1 MLHTTRPHKL
11 GLPIACNLLCKVC
24 QWYRHP
30 NLTAMWDP
38 IKQHDAGKA
47 LNSRFAYNTITGHKW
62 HSTVREEHVPMCSGF
77 AHKPCE
83 LYPSHA
89 VLPPPAVPAVIPGP
103 VPAGPALPAGTAQ
116 PVPVPAAVSQA
127 AQMPY
132 PAQPQAVP
140 AGPVPIPVPVPV
152 PVPVAVAVPVMYP
165 TGASALT
172 FPACGRALKKG
183 ACHSRHWQHRPIT
196 NCRILT

>member
-1 MLHTTRPHKL
+1 
-11 GLPIACNLLCKVC
+11 
-24 QWYRHP
+24 
-30 NLTAMWDP
+30 
-38 IKQHDAGKA
+38 
-47 LNSRFAYNTITGHKW
+47 
-62 HSTVREEHVPMCSGF
+62 MCSGF
-77 AHKPCE
+77 AHKPCG

-89 VLPPPAVPAVIPGP
+89 VLPPPAIPAVMPGP

-140 AGPVPIPVPVPV
+140 AGHVPIPVPV

-165 TGASALT
+165 TGASSFTL
-172 FPACGRALKKG
+172 PARG
-183 ACHSRHWQHRPIT
+183 
-196 NCRILT
+196 